1 MPTLILM
8 IRGYNPIESGILPV
22 TDIPLD
28 SSAREEDVTILHG
41 KNLLLKLI
49 EDKDTKQ
56 FMSQAELEH
65 FLSTDDLCAKDF
77 RETMDRMLEVEHQV
91 ATLLERDVEEY
102 LYFKRRFARREVLGG
117 RVTFRQSPR
126 ETDFVSHIRAR
137 MGASVRRAQELDK
150 TLPDL
155 EQKIKAF
162 NGDLE
167 VLDPIVLLRCPKCR
181 TPIVREIPGRADSDA
196 RLGRYSREVK
206 REVLKG
212 ELKRPVKC
220 AFCESIINRENA
232 KRTHL
237 HIMKQSIRKLWEGN
251 LWLEDYFS
259 RLLKSL
265 GWQTW
270 PHVHVLGSSGVR
282 HEIDVLGVKGSYV
295 LVCECK
301 TGRVSRQMVFNF
313 WAKVYDIR
321 SHVGMLALIDQ
332 LPEPE
337 TKEFVA
343 KNPSVVLLER
353 LGEKGKSQILEE
365 LRTSMLG
372 KI

>member
-1 MPTLILM
+1 
-8 IRGYNPIESGILPV
+8 
-22 TDIPLD
+22 
-28 SSAREEDVTILHG
+28 
-41 KNLLLKLI
+41 
-49 EDKDTKQ
+49 
-56 FMSQAELEH
+56 
-65 FLSTDDLCAKDF
+65 
-77 RETMDRMLEVEHQV
+77 
-91 ATLLERDVEEY
+91 
-102 LYFKRRFARREVLGG
+102 
-117 RVTFRQSPR
+117 
-126 ETDFVSHIRAR
+126 
-137 MGASVRRAQELDK
+137 
-150 TLPDL
+150 
-155 EQKIKAF
+155 
-162 NGDLE
+162 
-167 VLDPIVLLRCPKCR
+167 
-181 TPIVREIPGRADSDA
+181 
-196 RLGRYSREVK
+196 
-206 REVLKG
+206 
-212 ELKRPVKC
+212 
-220 AFCESIINRENA
+220 
-232 KRTHL
+232 
-237 HIMKQSIRKLWEGN
+237 MKESIRKLWGGN

-259 RLLKSL
+259 RLLNSL

-313 WAKVYDIR
+313 WAEVYDIR
-321 SHVGMLALIDQ
+321 SHVGMLALIHE